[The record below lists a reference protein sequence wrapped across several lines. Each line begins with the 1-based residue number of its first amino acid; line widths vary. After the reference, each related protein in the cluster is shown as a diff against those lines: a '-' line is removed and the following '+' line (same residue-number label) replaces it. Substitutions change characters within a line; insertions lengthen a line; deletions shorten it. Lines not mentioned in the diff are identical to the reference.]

1 MLALT
6 KDLIEEKIVESM
18 VIYKREEELGIYI
31 GTNCPQVETLTET
44 E

>member
-31 GTNCPQVETLTET
+31 GTNCPGRDAN
-44 E
+44 